1 MQLSLFLES
10 LRGVEVTARS
20 SGHKTGLFEVPPLST
35 PINYWQPPT
44 QDSSTN
50 EMTDILKEKKRV
62 NVQIDKIWKLGE
74 YPFIHSFVG
83 KVEWPRERTG
93 GPFELSIY

>member
-1 MQLSLFLES
+1 VQLSLFLES

-62 NVQIDKIWKLGE
+62 II
-74 YPFIHSFVG
+74 
-83 KVEWPRERTG
+83 
-93 GPFELSIY
+93 IYYNTIKFRSNMA